1 MQKYGMLE
9 EYDKI
14 ILQSKFILK
23 ECDLCDNCLGR
34 FFINSAHL
42 SSGKR
47 LGNKI
52 RNSINSRAATKC
64 YVCKNLFSNADLYV
78 RMMQNASIGYEF
90 STFTV
95 GAILKQSIIERDD
108 RLRSKFHL
116 RGVDGIKTAV
126 TRELGKKF
134 VKKTKKRI
142 DHLSPDITFTINFRT
157 EQCNVKTKP
166 TFLYGR
172 YIKDKRG
179 LPQKGESCKDCKGKG
194 CIFCNNHGIVSFD
207 SVEGKISQLLYEKFE
222 TKQVKF
228 TWIGGEDKT
237 SLVMGDGRPFFAK
250 LLSPKKRNVRL
261 VKKSNLGEIMVHAL
275 RTIDVIPNGSI
286 RFKSKMKMWVSTKDN
301 ISSKKLKKLKQLVA
315 VPIET
320 VPIVREALDYFTG
333 STKKQHK
340 REIHKLKYKKI
351 SLQSFTVE
359 IEVDGGITIKRLVDG
374 IPFLGFRIIPNITS
388 LLGTQCSCEK
398 FDVNQIYLSK

>member
-108 RLRSKFHL
+108 KLRSKFNLH
-116 RGVDGIKTAV
+116 GVDGIKTAV

-134 VKKTKKRI
+134 VSKTKKHI
-142 DHLSPDITFTINFRT
+142 DHLSPDTTFTINFKT

-166 TFLYGR
+166 IFLYGR
-172 YIKDKRG
+172 YLKDKRG
-179 LPQKGESCKDCKGKG
+179 LSQKEESCRDCKGKG

-207 SVEGKISQLLYEKFE
+207 GVEGKMAKFLYEKFKTE
-222 TKQVKF
+222 QVKF

-250 LLSPKKRNVRL
+250 LLSPKKRNIRL
-261 VKKSNLGEIMVHAL
+261 AKKSNLNEIVIRDL
-275 RTIDVIPNGSI
+275 RKIDHIPNGSI
-286 RFKSKMKMWVSTKDN
+286 HFKSKTKILVSTKNN
-301 ISSKKLKKLKQLVA
+301 IISNKLKKLKYLTNT
-315 VPIET
+315 PIEIT
-320 VPIVREALDYFTG
+320 DSSRQY
-333 STKKQHK
+333 KKT
-340 REIHKLKYKKI
+340 IYNLKYKKC

-359 IEVDGGITIKRLVDG
+359 IEADGGIPIKRLVDG
-374 IPFLGFRIIPNITS
+374 SDIIPNIS
-388 LLGTQCSCEK
+388 SIIGVQCFCKK
-398 FDVNQIYLSK
+398 FDINQIYLSK

>member
-9 EYDKI
+9 EHDKI
-14 ILQSKFILK
+14 IHQSKSILK

-52 RNSINSRAATKC
+52 RNSINSRAVTKC

-126 TRELGKKF
+126 TKELGAKF
-134 VKKTKKRI
+134 ARKTKTSI
-142 DHLSPDITFTINFRT
+142 DHLSPDITFTINFRSG
-157 EQCNVKTKP
+157 QCNVKSRSI
-166 TFLYGR
+166 FLYGR
-172 YIKDKRG
+172 YSKGKRG
-179 LPQKGESCKDCKGKG
+179 LPQKEESCQDCKGKG

-207 SVEGKISQLLYEKFE
+207 SIEGKIAQFLYEKFE
-222 TKQVKF
+222 TDQVKF
-228 TWIGGEDKT
+228 TWIGGEDRA
-237 SLVMGDGRPFFAK
+237 SLVVGNGRPFFAK

-261 VKKSNLGEIMVHAL
+261 AKKSNLDEIMIHAL
-275 RTIDVIPNGSI
+275 RKIDHIPNGSI
-286 RFKSKMKMWVSTKDN
+286 RFKSKIKMLVLAKND
-301 ISSKKLKKLKQLVA
+301 ISSNSLKQLKQLVT
-315 VPIET
+315 VPIEIT
-320 VPIVREALDYFTG
+320 D
-333 STKKQHK
+333 SNNKQHK
-340 REIHKLKYKKI
+340 RVIHKLKYKKN

-359 IEVDGGITIKRLVDG
+359 IEADGGIPIKRFVDG
-374 IPFLGFRIIPNITS
+374 FNIIPNIS
-388 LLGTQCSCEK
+388 SILGIQCSCEK
-398 FDVNQIYLSK
+398 FDINQIYLSK

>member
-14 ILQSKFILK
+14 ILQSKSILK

-34 FFINSAHL
+34 FFINSTHM

-52 RNSINSRAATKC
+52 RNSINSRAITKC
-64 YVCKNLFSNADLYV
+64 YICKNLFSNADLYV
-78 RMMQNASIGYEF
+78 KTMQNASMRYEF

-108 RLRSKFHL
+108 KLRSKFHL
-116 RGVDGIKTAV
+116 HGVDEIKTAV

-166 TFLYGR
+166 IFLYGR

-179 LPQKGESCKDCKGKG
+179 LPQKEESCQDCKGKG

-207 SVEGKISQLLYEKFE
+207 SVEGRISQFLYEKFE
-222 TKQVKF
+222 TNQVKF

-261 VKKSNLGEIMVHAL
+261 AKKSNLDEIMIYAL
-275 RTIDVIPNGSI
+275 RKIEHIPNGSI
-286 RFKSKMKMWVSTKDN
+286 HFKSKIKMLVSAKNN
-301 ISSKKLKKLKQLVA
+301 ISSNRLKRLKQLIA
-315 VPIET
+315 APIEIT
-320 VPIVREALDYFTG
+320 D
-333 STKKQHK
+333 SNNKQHRK
-340 REIHKLKYKKI
+340 IIYKLNYKKN
-351 SLQSFTVE
+351 SLRSFILE
-359 IEVDGGITIKRLVDG
+359 LEADGGIPVKRFIVG
-374 IPFLGFRIIPNITS
+374 INVIPNVSS
-388 LLGTQCSCEK
+388 LLGTQCYCEK
-398 FDVNQIYLSK
+398 FDINQIYLSK

>member
-1 MQKYGMLE
+1 MQKYGMSE
-9 EYDKI
+9 EHDKI
-14 ILQSKFILK
+14 IHQSKSILK

-34 FFINSAHL
+34 FFINSTHL

-52 RNSINSRAATKC
+52 RNSINSRAVTKC
-64 YVCKNLFSNADLYV
+64 YICKNLLSNADHYV
-78 RMMQNASIGYEF
+78 KMMQNASMGYEF

-116 RGVDGIKTAV
+116 HGVDGIKTAI

-134 VKKTKKRI
+134 VSKTKKRI
-142 DHLSPDITFTINFRT
+142 DHLLADITFTINFKT
-157 EQCNVKTKP
+157 ERCNVKTKP
-166 TFLYGR
+166 IFLYGK

-179 LPQKGESCKDCKGKG
+179 LPQKEESCPDCKGKG

-207 SVEGKISQLLYEKFE
+207 SIEGKISKFLYEKFE
-222 TKQVKF
+222 TDQVKF

-237 SLVMGDGRPFFAK
+237 SLVMGNGRPFFAK

-261 VKKSNLGEIMVHAL
+261 AKKSNLDEIMIHAL
-275 RTIDVIPNGSI
+275 RKIDHIPNGSI
-286 RFKSKMKMWVSTKDN
+286 RFKSKIKMLVLAKND
-301 ISSKKLKKLKQLVA
+301 ISSNKLKRLKQLVT
-315 VPIET
+315 VPIEIT
-320 VPIVREALDYFTG
+320 D
-333 STKKQHK
+333 SNNKQHK
-340 REIHKLKYKKI
+340 RTIHKLKYKKN

-359 IEVDGGITIKRLVDG
+359 IEADGGIPIKRFVDG
-374 IPFLGFRIIPNITS
+374 FNIIPNIS
-388 LLGTQCSCEK
+388 SILGTQCSCEK
-398 FDVNQIYLSK
+398 FDINQIYLSK

>member
-1 MQKYGMLE
+1 MLE

-14 ILQSKFILK
+14 ILLSKSILK

-52 RNSINSRAATKC
+52 RNSTNSRAGAKC
-64 YVCKNLFSNADLYV
+64 YICKNLFSNAVLYV
-78 RMMQNASIGYEF
+78 KMMQNASMRYEF

-108 RLRSKFHL
+108 KLRSKFHL
-116 RGVDGIKTAV
+116 HGADGIKTAV

-134 VKKTKKRI
+134 ARKTSTRI
-142 DHLSPDITFTINFRT
+142 DHLLPDIIFTINFRT
-157 EQCNVKTKP
+157 EQCDVKTKP
-166 TFLYGR
+166 IFLYGR
-172 YIKDKRG
+172 YIKNKRG
-179 LPQKGESCKDCKGKG
+179 LPQKEESCQDCKGKG

-207 SVEGKISQLLYEKFE
+207 SVEGKISQFLYEKFE
-222 TKQVKF
+222 TNQVKF

-237 SLVMGDGRPFFAK
+237 SLVMGNGRPFFAK

-261 VKKSNLGEIMVHAL
+261 AKKSNLDKIMIHAL
-275 RTIDVIPNGSI
+275 RKIDHIPNGSI
-286 RFKSKMKMWVSTKDN
+286 HFKSKIKMLVSAKNN
-301 ISSKKLKKLKQLVA
+301 ISSNRLKKLKQLVT
-315 VPIET
+315 VPIEIT
-320 VPIVREALDYFTG
+320 D
-333 STKKQHK
+333 SNNKQHK
-340 REIHKLKYKKI
+340 KTIYKVNYKKN

-359 IEVDGGITIKRLVDG
+359 IEADGGIPIKRFVDG
-374 IPFLGFRIIPNITS
+374 FNIIPNISS

-398 FDVNQIYLSK
+398 FDINQIYLSK

>member
-166 TFLYGR
+166 IFLYGR

-286 RFKSKMKMWVSTKDN
+286 RFKSKIKMWVSTKDN

-359 IEVDGGITIKRLVDG
+359 IEVDGGITIKPLVDG

>member
-1 MQKYGMLE
+1 MLE

-286 RFKSKMKMWVSTKDN
+286 RFKSKIKMWVSTKDN

-320 VPIVREALDYFTG
+320 VPIVREALDYFTA

>member
-9 EYDKI
+9 EHDKI
-14 ILQSKFILK
+14 IHQSKSILK

-34 FFINSAHL
+34 FFINSTHL

-52 RNSINSRAATKC
+52 RNSINSRAVTKC
-64 YVCKNLFSNADLYV
+64 YICKNLLSNADLYV
-78 RMMQNASIGYEF
+78 KMMQNASMGYEF

-108 RLRSKFHL
+108 KLRSKFNLH
-116 RGVDGIKTAV
+116 GVDGIKTAV

-166 TFLYGR
+166 IFLYGR

-286 RFKSKMKMWVSTKDN
+286 RFKSKIKMWVSTKDN

>member
-23 ECDLCDNCLGR
+23 DCDLCDNCLGR
-34 FFINSAHL
+34 FFINSTHL

-52 RNSINSRAATKC
+52 RNSINSRAVTKC
-64 YVCKNLFSNADLYV
+64 YICKNLLSNADLYV
-78 RMMQNASIGYEF
+78 KMMQNASMGYEF

-108 RLRSKFHL
+108 KLRSKFHL
-116 RGVDGIKTAV
+116 HGVDGIKTAV

-286 RFKSKMKMWVSTKDN
+286 RFKSKIKMWVSTKDN

-359 IEVDGGITIKRLVDG
+359 IEVDGGITIKPLVDG

>member
-14 ILQSKFILK
+14 IHQSKFILK

-34 FFINSAHL
+34 FFINSTHL

-52 RNSINSRAATKC
+52 RNSINSRAVTKC
-64 YVCKNLFSNADLYV
+64 YICKNLLSNADLYV
-78 RMMQNASIGYEF
+78 KMMQNASMGYEF

-108 RLRSKFHL
+108 KLRSKFHL
-116 RGVDGIKTAV
+116 HGVDGIKTAV

-286 RFKSKMKMWVSTKDN
+286 RFKSKIKMWVSTKDN